1 LVNHDEK
8 LIGRI
13 WCDRYELLELIG
25 KGGMGT
31 VFKARQI
38 KIDRE
43 VALKVIHRKLT
54 HDEKS
59 VQRFEKEA
67 LASSKLHHPNNIRV
81 YDYGKSDDERLFIAM
96 EFLRGQTLGDL
107 ISHEGP
113 LDPSRVVHISRQI
126 GKSLAEA
133 NQVGLVHRDLKP
145 ENIFICDIHG
155 EPDFVKVLDYGIAKA
170 VGGEGE
176 HANLTQTGFIC
187 GTPRYISP
195 EQALGQPVDGRSDL
209 YAMAVLMYEMLTGRP
224 PFMGE
229 NPISIVMMH
238 VYDDPPPLVG
248 MERYGL
254 LGKRLTRLVGH
265 MLEKNPNRRPPSAE
279 SVIRFLD
286 GRIDETELVGRA
298 VSDPI
303 PVLGAAEVHS
313 TANATSAPPI
323 PAFNQVS
330 TTSPEKTDPSAAP
343 IVPEETTNRGLAGPV
358 AGIVANSDDS
368 TMMVPAVFGT
378 PKTQSDVATAFTEQP
393 SALRPEAA
401 VSDTAPSA
409 DVPSVLSGISADET
423 TQLPAEQLQEAVDL
437 LKKRRSNPK
446 GLVRRR
452 PSSSLNLKGVKRQNP
467 PTPTPSGSTG
477 LNLRTLPPTPQT
489 PTPPFWALAT
499 MGVAIAVISVSLAAL
514 VFGNQNKNSDQVHTD
529 RQGADAQKE
538 QKERTPSQP
547 AASAVDPQKVEKT
560 PVSAAIATPKP
571 ASQPVVEEVVPPE
584 PTTAGSLVGE
594 QLAALEILKSENEK
608 ADEHAKAALEAA
620 PEPVQQ
626 ARPVI
631 PKVKV
636 DEPKV
641 EVPEKKVAEPAPKS
655 EVIPKALP
663 VPKPKVSD
671 TPKPVKKAPKDKV
684 VAKPKEVPVKK
695 PAPTPPVKKKK
706 RLKPR
711 GWTF

>member
-1 LVNHDEK
+1 
-8 LIGRI
+8 
-13 WCDRYELLELIG
+13 
-25 KGGMGT
+25 MGT

-107 ISHEGP
+107 ISQEGP
-113 LDPSRVVHISRQI
+113 LDPSRVVHIARQI

-279 SVIRFLD
+279 KVIQFLD
-286 GRIDETELVGRA
+286 GRIDETELVGRP
-298 VSDPI
+298 VVDPI

-313 TANATSAPPI
+313 TSA
-323 PAFNQVS
+323 AS
-330 TTSPEKTDPSAAP
+330 SAAP
-343 IVPEETTNRGLAGPV
+343 LPSFSEASGQAPSVPEQTNPNSAPVKAEATTNRGLAGPV
-358 AGIVANSDDS
+358 AGLDASSSDDS
-368 TMMVPAVFGT
+368 TMMVPAMFDDSN
-378 PKTQSDVATAFTEQP
+378 TQSDVATAFTEQP
-393 SALRPEAA
+393 EALRDTQRDVKDATEA
-401 VSDTAPSA
+401 DTAVGSEA
-409 DVPSVLSGISADET
+409 SILSGINADET
-423 TQLPAEQLQEAVDL
+423 TQLPAEQIQEAVDL
-437 LKKRRSNPK
+437 LKNRRSNPK

-452 PSSSLNLKGVKRQNP
+452 PSSTLNFKGIKRQGP
-467 PTPTPSGSTG
+467 HTPTPSGSTG
-477 LNLRTLPPTPQT
+477 LNLRTLPPPPQG
-489 PTPPFWALAT
+489 PRPPVWALGL
-499 MGVAIAVISVSLAAL
+499 MGVAIAVISGSVAILVVSGDKNNGGSEQVKVDSEAPVTPKKRARLKTQEKRNQPAAKKVEEKALEAPRSPAVVSPEPIVKPVEEAPVTEVVTAGRLVGKELAAL
-514 VFGNQNKNSDQVHTD
+514 DIVLPP
-529 RQGADAQKE
+529 E
-538 QKERTPSQP
+538 P
-547 AASAVDPQKVEKT
+547 AAKDPAPTPEPPSAT
-560 PVSAAIATPKP
+560 PPVVVNTRPPKPVVKSSPKPAPTVKAKAPSPVVATPKP
-571 ASQPVVEEVVPPE
+571 KKKP
-584 PTTAGSLVGE
+584 
-594 QLAALEILKSENEK
+594 
-608 ADEHAKAALEAA
+608 KAAK
-620 PEPVQQ
+620 PV
-626 ARPVI
+626 
-631 PKVKV
+631 
-636 DEPKV
+636 
-641 EVPEKKVAEPAPKS
+641 
-655 EVIPKALP
+655 
-663 VPKPKVSD
+663 
-671 TPKPVKKAPKDKV
+671 TKPVKKVTNKV
-684 VAKPKEVPVKK
+684 P
-695 PAPTPPVKKKK
+695 KKKK
-706 RLKPR
+706 PKKRPNPR

>member
-1 LVNHDEK
+1 MVSHDEQ

-13 WCDRYELLELIG
+13 WCDRYEILDLVG

-107 ISHEGP
+107 ISQEGP
-113 LDPSRVVHISRQI
+113 LNPARVVHIARQI

-248 MERYGL
+248 MDKYGL

-279 SVIRFLD
+279 QVIQFLD
-286 GRIDETELVGRA
+286 GRIDEIELVGRA
-298 VSDPI
+298 VPDPI
-303 PVLGAAEVHS
+303 PVLGAAEVHAAGS
-313 TANATSAPPI
+313 LVAAPAPPSVPVAGKASIGNADDTNPSAPPVE
-323 PAFNQVS
+323 AEA
-330 TTSPEKTDPSAAP
+330 TTSS
-343 IVPEETTNRGLAGPV
+343 GLPGPV
-358 AGIVANSDDS
+358 AGLDTAQNEDS
-368 TMMVPAVFGT
+368 TLMVPTFVDD
-378 PKTQSDVATAFTEQP
+378 PDTQSEVATAFTE
-393 SALRPEAA
+393 
-401 VSDTAPSA
+401 
-409 DVPSVLSGISADET
+409 
-423 TQLPAEQLQEAVDL
+423 
-437 LKKRRSNPK
+437 
-446 GLVRRR
+446 
-452 PSSSLNLKGVKRQNP
+452 
-467 PTPTPSGSTG
+467 
-477 LNLRTLPPTPQT
+477 
-489 PTPPFWALAT
+489 
-499 MGVAIAVISVSLAAL
+499 
-514 VFGNQNKNSDQVHTD
+514 
-529 RQGADAQKE
+529 
-538 QKERTPSQP
+538 
-547 AASAVDPQKVEKT
+547 
-560 PVSAAIATPKP
+560 KP
-571 ASQPVVEEVVPPE
+571 YP
-584 PTTAGSLVGE
+584 L
-594 QLAALEILKSENEK
+594 
-608 ADEHAKAALEAA
+608 
-620 PEPVQQ
+620 
-626 ARPVI
+626 
-631 PKVKV
+631 
-636 DEPKV
+636 
-641 EVPEKKVAEPAPKS
+641 
-655 EVIPKALP
+655 
-663 VPKPKVSD
+663 
-671 TPKPVKKAPKDKV
+671 
-684 VAKPKEVPVKK
+684 
-695 PAPTPPVKKKK
+695 
-706 RLKPR
+706 
-711 GWTF
+711 